1 MNIIFERGFLCMWD
15 IRSCH
20 DVIGL
25 YYMGHIFSIVASIQR
40 HSVGVL
46 RLNMCLN
53 INVCITVYVFCFCP
67 AKKRKRN
74 RTAPNFPHI
83 ICKLYISLNIMYVI
97 PVGWLMDGWTDGGT
111 NGRTNGW
118 VAGWR
123 EVLMTVC
130 MDRWIDVSMVR

>member
-1 MNIIFERGFLCMWD
+1 MMNIIFERGFLCMWD
-15 IRSCH
+15 IRPCH

-74 RTAPNFPHI
+74 MNGCMGGCMH
-83 ICKLYISLNIMYVI
+83 
-97 PVGWLMDGWTDGGT
+97 GWTDGWMNEWKHECTCG
-111 NGRTNGW
+111 
-118 VAGWR
+118 
-123 EVLMTVC
+123 
-130 MDRWIDVSMVR
+130 